1 MTPRKLDKTEWRAYC
16 DRVSKGLAGKRAEI
30 EIASLDLGSQIE
42 AKWLPLLGIV
52 YDPKNDII
60 EVALEGLDHMVRK
73 PREVYVDDDQGEL
86 ASLEII
92 DGDGVHQIINLRDPL
107 MLPPPSTAALG
118 EQQQR

>member
-1 MTPRKLDKTEWRAYC
+1 MIPRKLDKTEWRAYC
-16 DRVSKGLAGKRAEI
+16 DLVSRGLAGKRAEI
-30 EIASLDLGSQIE
+30 EIVSLDLGNQVE

-60 EVALEGLDHMVRK
+60 EVALEGLDHMIRK

-92 DGDGVHQIINLRDPL
+92 DSDGVRQIINLRDPL
-107 MLPPPSTAALG
+107 MLPPPSAAASG
-118 EQQQR
+118 QRR